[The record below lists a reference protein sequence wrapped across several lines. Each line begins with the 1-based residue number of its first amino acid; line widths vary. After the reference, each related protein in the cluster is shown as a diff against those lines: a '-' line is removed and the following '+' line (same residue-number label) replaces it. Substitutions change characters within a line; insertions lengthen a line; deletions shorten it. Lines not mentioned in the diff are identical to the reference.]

1 VIEAEHSR
9 VKSAIGAG
17 KKRGKRSSPEGM
29 GVSLSPSNVSL
40 LPLRR
45 RTLSVSLPFSR
56 SAPTRMALYSCRKL
70 RDELAGMPKSRSST
84 PFIAVDFPAS
94 FSPSSI

>member
-1 VIEAEHSR
+1 VVEAEHAR
-9 VKSAIGAG
+9 VKAPIGAG
-17 KKRGKRSSPEGM
+17 KKRRERPSPDGM
-29 GVSLSPSNVSL
+29 GVSSSASSVYL

-45 RTLSVSLPFSR
+45 RSLSVSLPFSR

-70 RDELAGMPKSRSST
+70 RDELAGMPKSRSSI